1 MQKNA
6 YKKQTKFI
14 GRTKMKNLNIPKKIK
29 LKFKLKSGY
38 KKKTVFTYNE
48 MRWKTKVKNNK
59 KEFKWKYEI

>member
-38 KKKTVFTYNE
+38 KKKIMKIESNQTDQ
-48 MRWKTKVKNNK
+48 
-59 KEFKWKYEI
+59 I

>member
-38 KKKTVFTYNE
+38 KKNTVFTYNE
-48 MRWKTKVKNNK
+48 MR
-59 KEFKWKYEI
+59 